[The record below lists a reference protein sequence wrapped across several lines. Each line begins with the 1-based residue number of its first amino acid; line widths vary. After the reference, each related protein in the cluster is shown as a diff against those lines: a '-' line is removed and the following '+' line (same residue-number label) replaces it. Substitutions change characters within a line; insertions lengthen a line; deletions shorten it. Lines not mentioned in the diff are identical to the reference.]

1 MNKELFKEFIDN
13 MYQIYNMKVSK
24 SCMEFCQGENRILLK
39 LSMEKN
45 RTLTPSDLSN
55 ELEISRQ
62 RVTATLNSLKSKNLI
77 NMEKGKEDRRRIIIT
92 ISKEGQDYITEKGNE
107 VEKEMKVFVEKLGE
121 TKLKELNELL
131 KIINN

>member
-77 NMEKGKEDRRRIIIT
+77 NMEMGKEDRRIIIIT
-92 ISKEGQDYITEKGNE
+92 ISTEDYITEKGNE